1 MPKRRFSALMDI
13 SITWSDIV
21 VRLLASLLAGSLLG
35 LNRGQHGRPAGL
47 RTTALVCLTAAAS
60 MVLANLLLDTTGKP
74 ADSFVNF
81 DVMRLP
87 LGILTGVGFIGAGA
101 ILHKGNLVLGV
112 TTAATLWF
120 ATVMGFFFGGGEFET
135 GLLLLLL
142 GAIILWL
149 MDWIEGRL
157 PSRHDATLIVRFST
171 REVETCDIVKELR
184 NESFRAM
191 PIGIEISGSGEERR
205 YKVSWHATAQE
216 SKIPRLISQLA
227 KRSEIETIKWDAVG
241 RE

>member
-1 MPKRRFSALMDI
+1 MDI
-13 SITWSDIV
+13 SITWSEIV

-60 MVLANLLLDTTGKP
+60 MVLANILLNTTGKP
-74 ADSFVNF
+74 VDSFVNF

-120 ATVMGFFFGGGEFET
+120 ATVMGFFFGGGEFMV
-135 GLLLLLL
+135 GLLLLAM
-142 GAIILWL
+142 GATILWL
-149 MDWIEGRL
+149 MDWVEGRM
-157 PSRHDATLIVRFST
+157 PSRHDATLVIRLLPQT
-171 REVETCDIVKELR
+171 THDYDIVADLEKEG
-184 NESFRAM
+184 FRAM
-191 PIGIEISGSGEERR
+191 LVGKRISARGEERR

-216 SKIPRLISQLA
+216 TKVPRLITEVFQ
-227 KRSEIETIKWDAVG
+227 RPEIERLKWDALG

>member
-1 MPKRRFSALMDI
+1 MFKRRFSALMDI

-21 VRLLASLLAGSLLG
+21 VRLVASLLAGSLLG

-135 GLLLLLL
+135 GLLLLFL
-142 GAIILWL
+142 GAVILWL
-149 MDWIEGRL
+149 MDWIEGQL

-171 REVETCDIVKELR
+171 SDPKACDIVKELR
-184 NESFRAM
+184 DENFRAM
-191 PIGIEISGSGEERR
+191 PVGIEISESGEERR

-216 SKIPRLISQLA
+216 TKIPRLISQLA
-227 KRSEIETIKWDAVG
+227 NRAEIESIKWDAVG